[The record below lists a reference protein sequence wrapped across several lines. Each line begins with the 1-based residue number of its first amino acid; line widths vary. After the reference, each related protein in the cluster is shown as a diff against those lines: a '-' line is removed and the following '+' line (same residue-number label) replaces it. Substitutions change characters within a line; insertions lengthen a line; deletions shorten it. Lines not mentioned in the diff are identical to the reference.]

1 MYLGIC
7 RATEVTQDDAFGDD
21 SGSKGWAG
29 GGGGGRAKPGRGTD
43 STTYIRLQPLPTPS
57 LLISAPPVAQWR
69 TRDRVSTVPRDISSR
84 NAPGTFKLSQ
94 VFGRIASELENY
106 LFGDGS
112 MLSSQWTR
120 LLFLEQRFLGGVLL
134 SPFLVLGFYSLSALL
149 IFIFVKTVGYSSK
162 LRILGVRISNPLP
175 FRKTVCIDF
184 SVQLEFLIC

>member
-1 MYLGIC
+1 MILGP
-7 RATEVTQDDAFGDD
+7 RGGQ
-21 SGSKGWAG
+21 G
-29 GGGGGRAKPGRGTD
+29 GGVEGERNQVVALTVRPTYDCNPFLPLLSLSLLLRLHSDGRA
-43 STTYIRLQPLPTPS
+43 I
-57 LLISAPPVAQWR
+57 
-69 TRDRVSTVPRDISSR
+69 DRVSTVPRDISSR